1 MTQFAFF
8 VQNIDENRLT
18 CSPYLCNDLWG
29 QDKLFKVFDCNRNYV
44 INWAVCKIRTSE
56 CARFC
61 CCGPSDIC
69 LLLKLST
76 ALKCLTDL
84 SRLHL
89 ILAPPKVQV
98 YSRNPG
104 EFGQKN
110 VLICHV
116 SGFHP
121 PDITIQLMKGEVEL
135 KDANQT
141 DLAFKEDW
149 HFHLTKSVF
158 FTPQHEEA
166 YICKVTHGN
175 KVSKYTWGE
184 LRKGHMYI
192 CNKLL
197 FYLGFI

>member
-1 MTQFAFF
+1 M
-8 VQNIDENRLT
+8 
-18 CSPYLCNDLWG
+18 
-29 QDKLFKVFDCNRNYV
+29 KLFLLSCL
-44 INWAVCKIRTSE
+44 ALVCYAENTKHT
-56 CARFC
+56 
-61 CCGPSDIC
+61 
-69 LLLKLST
+69 
-76 ALKCLTDL
+76 
-84 SRLHL
+84 
-89 ILAPPKVQV
+89 PPKVQV

-121 PDITIQLMKGEVEL
+121 PDITIQLMKGEEEL
-135 KDANQT
+135 KDSNQT

-175 KVSKYTWGE
+175 KTMQQTSCCFIYLHLLEIFGFLEFLPVQPTTLVSQSRMNPE
-184 LRKGHMYI
+184 
-192 CNKLL
+192 
-197 FYLGFI
+197 

>member
-1 MTQFAFF
+1 MTQGRRNQEEECNLFCSSAKETITSFRF
-8 VQNIDENRLT
+8 IFQEAEVGSRLGSVACDRRT
-18 CSPYLCNDLWG
+18 LM
-29 QDKLFKVFDCNRNYV
+29 QMKMKLFLLSCL
-44 INWAVCKIRTSE
+44 ALVCYAENTKHT
-56 CARFC
+56 
-61 CCGPSDIC
+61 
-69 LLLKLST
+69 
-76 ALKCLTDL
+76 
-84 SRLHL
+84 
-89 ILAPPKVQV
+89 PPKVQV

-121 PDITIQLMKGEVEL
+121 PDITIQLMKGEEEL

-175 KVSKYTWGE
+175 KVSKYTWE
-184 LRKGHMYI
+184 TNM
-192 CNKLL
+192 
-197 FYLGFI
+197 